1 MLEVSLFVR
10 LCVPSVCMSGHRD
23 GRGIINLT
31 LLDYFSLKVTNIFN
45 SLYTNCDIY
54 FSFLIEFQSQH
65 SKDVWNMRKSLSS
78 NQQNVRDFREVKQLH
93 TMMMTETLLVT
104 RLSSYAI
111 LYAVH
116 GYITPSIRSS
126 RLSGL
131 PVCQYWVSVSTRAE
145 HSPSEREQRIVKSLT
160 AVTNTLIQTK
170 W

>member
-78 NQQNVRDFREVKQLH
+78 NQQNVRDFREVK
-93 TMMMTETLLVT
+93 
-104 RLSSYAI
+104 
-111 LYAVH
+111 
-116 GYITPSIRSS
+116 
-126 RLSGL
+126 
-131 PVCQYWVSVSTRAE
+131 
-145 HSPSEREQRIVKSLT
+145 
-160 AVTNTLIQTK
+160 
-170 W
+170 